1 MRISNQPLDLAAYA
15 GVWLAGG
22 VVVPLHRTSPAG
34 AVSHVASRTRARF
47 EWDAG
52 LKTLGGEAPPARP
65 ILEGA
70 ALIVFTSGS
79 SGMPKGSVLSHRGF
93 TGKLEAIQSML
104 GFSQDDRTMLVLNIT
119 FSFGIWVGLL
129 TLLQGGCVLARER
142 FSAAGF
148 LRDLEESRATQV
160 AVVPTMMRSLILDV
174 ASAELE
180 AQGARLAAAGALR
193 KVLIGGEMLGAGL
206 AASVRALIRPAEL
219 YDIYGLTETSTCDFF
234 LMPHEADRYA
244 GCIGRPSPGVSYR
257 ILDEGGARVAQGEIG
272 ELNISSPFLM
282 SGYLDE
288 PALEPIRNGWLA
300 TGDLAR
306 ERDPGVVEL
315 VGRKKELIYRGANK
329 VSPQEIEFACGAHPK
344 VAAALAVGR
353 PDERLGQRIHALVV
367 PRNKESDPGNEADLT
382 PAEVYAFLSAR
393 LERYKLPDVLYFAR
407 ELPAGRTGKAD
418 RGRFAAML
426 EANEL
431 VPALEAVDPMNK
443 YESIRVT
450 RDGHVAQLELHRPD
464 RLNALGKNM
473 LLEINDAMD
482 ALEADA
488 DVRAIVLC
496 GAGRGFSSGFDLKEQ
511 MTRNPQGA
519 EVWREILE
527 LDFSTTMRFWDCPKP
542 TIAAIHGPC
551 MAGAFE
557 MALACDISVCSRD
570 ASFGEPELKFGAGIV
585 TLLLPW
591 MVGPKAAK
599 DIILTGD
606 DSVNAE
612 RALALGI
619 VSRVVEPGEHLS
631 TALRLARH
639 IALIDPELVRDTK
652 KALNRTYEIQ
662 GMRAALDAA
671 LDIDHAIESAGSPD
685 KKSFMDLARAEGL
698 KAALA
703 WREAR
708 FKPDKTG

>member
-22 VVVPLHRTSPAG
+22 VVVPLHRTSPEG
-34 AVSHVASRTRARF
+34 ATAHVLKKTQARF
-47 EWDAG
+47 EWDSN
-52 LKTLGGEAPPARP
+52 LRILSRERPPSRP
-65 ILEGA
+65 ILDGA

-79 SGMPKGSVLSHRGF
+79 SGLPKGAVLSHTAF
-93 TGKLEAIQSML
+93 SGKLGAIQSML
-104 GFSQDDRTMLVLNIT
+104 GFKETDRTVLVLNIT
-119 FSFGIWVGLL
+119 FSFGIWVALL
-129 TLLQGGCVLARER
+129 TLLHGGCVLAREK
-142 FSAAGF
+142 FSAPGF
-148 LRDLEESRATQV
+148 LRDLAETRATQV

-174 ASAELE
+174 PAAELRCE
-180 AQGARLAAAGALR
+180 APALR
-193 KVLIGGEMLGAGL
+193 QVLIGGETLGKGL
-206 AASVRALIRPAEL
+206 GETLRALFAPAPL
-219 YDIYGLTETSTCDFF
+219 IDIYGLTETSTCDFF
-234 LMPHEADRYA
+234 LMPSDLPRYA
-244 GCIGRPSPGVSYR
+244 GCIGRPSPGVRYR
-257 ILDEGGARVAQGEIG
+257 IAGDDG
-272 ELNISSPFLM
+272 ELLISSPYLM

-288 PALEPIRNGWLA
+288 PQLAPIQDGWLA

-306 ERDPGVVEL
+306 ERDPGVVEI
-315 VGRKKELIYRGANK
+315 VGRKKELIYRGGSKIA
-329 VSPQEIEFACGAHPK
+329 PLEIEFACSAHPK

-353 PDERLGQRIHALVV
+353 GDERLGQRIHTLIV
-367 PRNKESDPGNEADLT
+367 PRDSGLT

-431 VPALEAVDPMNK
+431 VPALETADPMNK

-464 RLNALGKNM
+464 RLNALGKSM

-482 ALEADA
+482 ALEADP

-527 LDFSTTMRFWDCPKP
+527 LDFSTTMRFWDCAKP

-570 ASFGEPELKFGAGIV
+570 ATFGEPELKFGAGIV

-619 VSRVVEPGEHLS
+619 VSRVVAPGEHLS
-631 TALRLARH
+631 TALRIAKH
-639 IALIDPELVRDTK
+639 IAVIDPDLVRDTK

-671 LDIDHAIESAGSPD
+671 LDTDHAIESAGSPD
-685 KKSFMDLARAEGL
+685 KKRFMDLARAEGL

-708 FKPDKTG
+708 FK